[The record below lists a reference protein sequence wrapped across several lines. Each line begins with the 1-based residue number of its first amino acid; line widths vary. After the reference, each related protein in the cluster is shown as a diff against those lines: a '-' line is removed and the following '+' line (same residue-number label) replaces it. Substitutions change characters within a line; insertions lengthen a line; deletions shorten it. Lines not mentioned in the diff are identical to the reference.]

1 MFMAIKLRIADMSTN
16 GGGTMKKVM
25 LLLVMGLALTTGSI
39 AYAGNQAAA
48 MSACETRLYEKGVV
62 GSIPYLA
69 GGVGQDERVCI
80 GPLEKDYNLKLVFA
94 LRSGQYLASPMIAV
108 QDSNGKDVLRMTS
121 DGPWFLA
128 KLPAG
133 EYKVIVSRD
142 GHRTEIEHV
151 KVGQKLDT
159 AEFLW
164 KS

>member
-1 MFMAIKLRIADMSTN
+1 
-16 GGGTMKKVM
+16 MKKVM
-25 LLLVMGLALTTGSI
+25 LVLAVGLALMTGSI
-39 AYAGNQAAA
+39 AYAGNPAATTF
-48 MSACETRLYEKGVV
+48 ACKTRLYEKGMI
-62 GSIPYLA
+62 GSVPYLT
-69 GGVGQDERVCI
+69 GGVGQDERVCVE
-80 GPLEKDYNLKLVFA
+80 PQENNYNLKLVFA
-94 LRSGQYLASPMIAV
+94 LRTGQYLASPMITV
-108 QDSNGKDVLRMTS
+108 QDNNGKDILHMRS

-151 KVGQKLDT
+151 KVGQQLHT